1 VFMENLENKTTIQA
15 GENDLQAQF
24 DALRHLVTST
34 LILVIVVSGTF
45 NIYLLRQWR
54 SVSKELAQIRPQAK
68 QIIDDYQKSGPLMD
82 DFVNK
87 ITEYGRTHA
96 DFAPIM
102 AKYNLRPAGAAGA
115 LPAAPNSS
123 PAAKPKK

>member
-1 VFMENLENKTTIQA
+1 MDNLDNKTPIQA

-54 SVSKELAQIRPQAK
+54 TVSKELAQIRPQAA
-68 QIIDDYQKSGPLMD
+68 QIITDYQKSGPMMD
-82 DFVNK
+82 DFVNR

-102 AKYNLRPAGAAGA
+102 AKYNLRPAGTASAP
-115 LPAAPNSS
+115 PATQASS
-123 PAAKPKK
+123 PATMPKK